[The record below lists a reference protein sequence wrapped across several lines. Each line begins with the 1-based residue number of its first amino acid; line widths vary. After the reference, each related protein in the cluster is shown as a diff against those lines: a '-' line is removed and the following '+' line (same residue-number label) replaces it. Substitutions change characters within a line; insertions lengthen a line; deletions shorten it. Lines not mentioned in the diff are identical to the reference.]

1 MPLINSMK
9 EHRCLIL
16 IGAGVSEASGVIST
30 EALVKEL
37 KNELLNSDV
46 VKSSNELKDEILKSV
61 QDLQSAQTYYRKF
74 FKNGRG
80 KKRISEIISDSQKGN
95 EVNASPYGSLM
106 LFPMNDFLT
115 TNFDTLLETKAKDK
129 VGSQFVHVLTKD
141 SHIKDYNPDK
151 INIIKLHGTM
161 EDYTSLII
169 SKSEIEEVRE
179 SEIFKKILSDLHY
192 KSLLVIGSSMQDHD
206 LIRAILGAQKINNEK
221 LYAIARNKGAISEL
235 EELKFNIIDGNL
247 IDILEE
253 MGDFFSDIPYSE
265 GLRATKSINIKQT
278 SREDNNPFKFWT
290 TDGLTR
296 EQFKDLNEMFVAPNY
311 AGFSKIYS
319 HDKHHIIQGARGTGK
334 TVILRGLSIEYLGNI
349 EKQDHFGFWIPM
361 NPELTGPIKKDKETE
376 PTDWYNSFAS
386 YLSVLF
392 AEKAIDSL
400 NYCHQNGTFKPTAGA
415 IEDFIRKVSGDF
427 SFDPNEI
434 HTLGDLYEAIG
445 DFRSKS
451 FLTYGETRENTRFTD
466 PSYYRRFF
474 ESRLP
479 HLSPIF
485 KDKPIFI
492 VLDDAHNL
500 NESQKK
506 VLVTMIANRVTPISF
521 KIGTAMEFG
530 VYQDYFN
537 TTIQDSKD
545 YETIYLDRID
555 PRTNGQKQY
564 EEFLE
569 ELSNIR
575 LHNAGQHIKVKDLLP
590 PFATKPLKGEHYAGF
605 NDYVALSSHV
615 IREYISLVKDT
626 IYAAYPNVYKQQAE
640 LEPINPKI
648 QNEQINIKSVVFF
661 NEIQNAGE
669 LQTSV
674 KNLID
679 TMGELFRK
687 IYAYS
692 KETRSKE
699 LRTTTG
705 IEIKNYD
712 KLSHDSRIV
721 IEKAVEL
728 QLLQVPMQHRL
739 TPNSGSPFEGLKFH
753 RMLCPYFKL
762 KLGYR
767 YPRNV
772 KAEDLNEIISGKG
785 NTKKKFVDKMTAALR
800 RETMKKGNTK
810 IDESGMDIDENAKID
825 PDFYYDLGEEQNE

>member
-1 MPLINSMK
+1 MISVNSVSRFDKYLYAPIFCHNVFKPEKVMPLINSIK
-9 EHRCLIL
+9 ENRCLIL
-16 IGAGVSEASGVIST
+16 VGAGVSQACGVIST
-30 EALVKEL
+30 DDLVKKL
-37 KNELLNSDV
+37 KNELLDSDI
-46 VKSSNELKDEILKSV
+46 VKSTEGLTEEVEKSV
-61 QDLQSAQTYYRKF
+61 QDLQSSQTYYHRVF
-74 FKNGRG
+74 GNGRG
-80 KKRISEIISDSQKGN
+80 KKRISEIISDSQKSK
-95 EVNASPYGSLM
+95 EVNSAAYDSLM
-106 LFPMNDFLT
+106 LFPRNDFVT
-115 TNFDTLLETKAKDK
+115 TNFDTLLETIAKNK
-129 VGSQFVHVLTKD
+129 LSSQFVHVLTKD
-141 SHIKDYNPDK
+141 SHIKDYKSTNT
-151 INIIKLHGTM
+151 NIIKLHGTI
-161 EDYTSLII
+161 EEYTSLII
-169 SKSEIEEVRE
+169 SKPELDAVRE
-179 SEIFKKILSDLHY
+179 SEIFKKILSDLQF
-192 KSLLVIGSSMQDHD
+192 KSLLVVGSSVRDHD
-206 LIRAILGAQKINNEK
+206 LIRAIVGAHKNNNEK
-221 LYAIARNKGAISEL
+221 LYAIARDKGVISEL
-235 EELKFNIIDGNL
+235 EGLKFNIIEGNL
-247 IDILEE
+247 IETLEE
-253 MGDFFSDIPYSE
+253 IGEYFSDFQFSE
-265 GLRATKSINIKQT
+265 GLKSTKSINVKQT
-278 SREDNNPFKFWT
+278 SKEDSNPFKFWT

-296 EQFKDLNEMFVAPNY
+296 EQFKELHEMFVAPNY

-349 EKQDHFGFWIPM
+349 EKLDCFGFWIPM
-361 NPELTGPIKKDKETE
+361 NTELTGPVRKDTETE
-376 PTDWYNSFAS
+376 PTDWYNLFAS

-392 AEKAIDSL
+392 AEKALDSL
-400 NYCHQNGTFKPTAGA
+400 SYCYENGTFKPTAGA
-415 IEDFIRKVSGDF
+415 INDFLRRVSDDF
-427 SFDPNEI
+427 GFDSNKI

-451 FLTYGETRENTRFTD
+451 FLSYGETRAKPPFVD

-474 ESRLP
+474 ASRLP

-521 KIGTAMEFG
+521 KIGTALEFG

-575 LHNAGQHIKVKDLLP
+575 LSKAGQHIGVKDLLP
-590 PFATKPLKGEHYAGF
+590 PFASKPTKGEHYAGF
-605 NDYVALSSHV
+605 KDYVALSSHV

-626 IYAAYPNVYKQQAE
+626 IYAAYPNIYKQPAG

-661 NEIQNAGE
+661 NEVQNAGE
-669 LQTSV
+669 LQLKV

-692 KETRSKE
+692 KETGSFPMSSGTSSKSFKV
-699 LRTTTG
+699 
-705 IEIKNYD
+705 IIKT
-712 KLSHDSRIV
+712 S
-721 IEKAVEL
+721 
-728 QLLQVPMQHRL
+728 
-739 TPNSGSPFEGLKFH
+739 
-753 RMLCPYFKL
+753 
-762 KLGYR
+762 
-767 YPRNV
+767 
-772 KAEDLNEIISGKG
+772 
-785 NTKKKFVDKMTAALR
+785 
-800 RETMKKGNTK
+800 
-810 IDESGMDIDENAKID
+810 
-825 PDFYYDLGEEQNE
+825 